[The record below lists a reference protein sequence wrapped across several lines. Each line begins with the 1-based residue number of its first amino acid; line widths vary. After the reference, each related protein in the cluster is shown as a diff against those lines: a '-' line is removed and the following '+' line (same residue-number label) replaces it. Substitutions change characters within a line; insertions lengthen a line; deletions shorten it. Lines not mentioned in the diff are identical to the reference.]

1 MWYALGHFIR
11 NRYRHPKKEVY
22 ARYGELGIRR
32 LRTDESGAVTLDFG
46 ARLGVEEHRRTHA
59 RYWHGR

>member
-1 MWYALGHFIR
+1 V
-11 NRYRHPKKEVY
+11 EVY

-46 ARLGVEEHRRTHA
+46 AAVTASTWRDTHA
-59 RYWHGR
+59 RYWQGR